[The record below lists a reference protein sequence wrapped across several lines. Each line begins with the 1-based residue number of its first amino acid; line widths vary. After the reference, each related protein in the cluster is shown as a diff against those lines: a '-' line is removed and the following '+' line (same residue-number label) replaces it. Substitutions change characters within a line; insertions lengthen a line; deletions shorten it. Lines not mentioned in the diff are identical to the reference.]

1 MIYDPSDVNM
11 CMNEAGVLFYRRAP
25 LRDPGEVRQIGDET
39 DWVQLNEMMRNGE
52 FRRPEW

>member
-1 MIYDPSDVNM
+1 VIYDPTDVNM

-25 LRDPGEVRQIGDET
+25 LRDPKEVRQIGDET
-39 DWVQLNEMMRNGE
+39 DWVELNEMMRNGE